1 MTRLPAPFVSTLGI
15 PLALALSLALGCHHE
30 KPTTTPVDATA
41 TPTGGAGIDAE
52 IASIAAKPGAASK
65 FKIRI
70 DASGA
75 IQKQSLYHGDAT
87 AIPEAAKAK
96 ALAKWPGSTVARFET
111 ELYAEHGRVH
121 EIEVTTAEGG
131 VCELAIKADG
141 TDLYEECQIAAD
153 KIPAAVAAKVTELF
167 PQGKVLEAETKRG
180 PDMDELTIEVESAGQ
195 EFYLRVKPDGTV
207 IAKLVR
213 IPAVFEVPVP

>member
-1 MTRLPAPFVSTLGI
+1 MTRLPVPFVSTLGF
-15 PLALALSLALGCHHE
+15 PLALVLALGCHHE
-30 KPTTTPVDATA
+30 KPTTTPADATA
-41 TPTGGAGIDAE
+41 TPSGVAGIDAE
-52 IASIAAKPGAASK
+52 IASIAAKPGAATK
-65 FKIRI
+65 FKLRI

-96 ALAKWPGSTVARFET
+96 ALAKWPGSTVERFET

-121 EIEVTTAEGG
+121 EIEVKTAEGG

-141 TDLYEECQIAAD
+141 TDLYEECQITAD
-153 KIPAAVAAKVTELF
+153 KIPAAVAAKITELF
-167 PQGKVLEAETKRG
+167 PDGKVLEAETKRG
-180 PDMDELTIEVESAGQ
+180 PNMDELTIEVESAGQ

-213 IPAVFEVPVP
+213 IPGVFEVPVP